1 MENRKIGSC
10 KNGFFSI
17 LWDMNTKKV
26 YILSGPAGAGKNTL
40 WDTARPSCDDRIEE
54 SVSMTTRDS
63 RTGEVDGVHYH
74 FISRERFLELIDQD
88 AFLEYAHVHTNY
100 YGSPKSE
107 LTRITEL
114 GKSPIY
120 IIDVQ

>member
-1 MENRKIGSC
+1 
-10 KNGFFSI
+10 
-17 LWDMNTKKV
+17 MNTKKV

-40 WDTARPSCDDRIEE
+40 WDTARLSCEDRIEE
-54 SVSMTTRDS
+54 SVSMTTRDP
-63 RTGEVDGVHYH
+63 RVGEVDGNHYH

-107 LTRITEL
+107 LMRITDL